1 VAAHV
6 GEMKQVYTLLNQ
18 KDICMFACGRKFFCL
33 IDLAAIIALLHDACM
48 RDQSTTQ
55 SVEGNDL
62 TFFGDFKNG
71 RRRRKRRLLVPSER
85 TPARRFPQLGL
96 GISRVSA

>member
-48 RDQSTTQ
+48 RDQAA
-55 SVEGNDL
+55 V
-62 TFFGDFKNG
+62 
-71 RRRRKRRLLVPSER
+71 R
-85 TPARRFPQLGL
+85 
-96 GISRVSA
+96 

>member
-33 IDLAAIIALLHDACM
+33 MDLAAIIALRTTRACATK
-48 RDQSTTQ
+48 RRRSPA
-55 SVEGNDL
+55 ERNDL
-62 TFFGDFKNG
+62 TFFGNFKTGGAGANADCLF
-71 RRRRKRRLLVPSER
+71 RA
-85 TPARRFPQLGL
+85 ARQFAPLGS
-96 GISRVSA
+96 GIWRVSA